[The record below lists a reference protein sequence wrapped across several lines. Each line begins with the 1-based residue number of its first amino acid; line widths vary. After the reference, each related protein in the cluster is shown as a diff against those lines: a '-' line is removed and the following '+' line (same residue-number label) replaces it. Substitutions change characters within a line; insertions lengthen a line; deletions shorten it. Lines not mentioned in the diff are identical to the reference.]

1 MPSHYLW
8 ALASAALLSADCSAP
23 GFGFEAPL
31 GLFLAVELAAAL
43 LSVALFHSEALSRKP
58 LPPRKCPAWYRR
70 RSRPV
75 ITSFVP
81 PLTHFS
87 TALCLALR
95 APASVSSGRAARG
108 RKPDAY

>member
-1 MPSHYLW
+1 LW

-58 LPPRKCPAWYRR
+58 RAA
-70 RSRPV
+70 
-75 ITSFVP
+75 TEVP
-81 PLTHFS
+81 S
-87 TALCLALR
+87 V
-95 APASVSSGRAARG
+95 VSSTLASRDNVVRTAT
-108 RKPDAY
+108 DSL